1 MPFISLITS
10 FSLLALG
17 IFSSPVLAS
26 HISAPSGYVND
37 FAGVLSSEEKGA
49 LETKLQMYRDQSGN
63 EIAVALVKSLN
74 GGEIDDF
81 TVRVFEEWKIGSK
94 DMDNGLLF
102 LAAIED
108 RKMRIEVGYG
118 LEGYLTDGQAGVIIR
133 DVVSPAFK
141 TGNYYGG
148 IDAGLTSIISNLSG
162 APTDSIIKGAG
173 SVWEF
178 LLNIF
183 AIFGDAAVALA
194 LLVLLT
200 PFVYLFSFLARTKSF
215 WLGGVGGAG
224 LGLAIGGLIGS
235 LWAIFI
241 IGFLL
246 GGIGLLLDW
255 ALSRNYQKLKKAGKK
270 TDWWT
275 TGGGFWL
282 GGSGSGG
289 GGFGGFGGGGSGG
302 GGSSGSW

>member
-1 MPFISLITS
+1 MSFLSLITS
-10 FSLLALG
+10 FSVLALL
-17 IFSSPVLAS
+17 IFSSPILAS
-26 HISAPSGYVND
+26 HIPAPSGYVND
-37 FAGVLSSEEKGA
+37 FAGTLSSEQRGA
-49 LETKLQMYRDQSGN
+49 LESKLQMYRDQSGH

-81 TVRVFEEWKIGSK
+81 TVRAFEEWKIGSK
-94 DMDNGLLF
+94 GKDNGILF

-108 RKMRIEVGYG
+108 RKIRIEVGYG
-118 LEGYLTDGQAGVIIR
+118 LEGHLTDGQAGVIIR
-133 DVVSPAFK
+133 DVIAPKFK
-141 TGNYYGG
+141 AGDYYGG
-148 IDAGLTSIISNLSG
+148 IDGGVTSIITSLSST
-162 APTDSIIKGAG
+162 PTDPVSKGAG

-178 LLNIF
+178 LLSIL

-194 LLVLLT
+194 LFVLLT

-224 LGLAIGGLIGS
+224 LGLAVGGLIGS
-235 LWAIFI
+235 LWAIF
-241 IGFLL
+241 LL
-246 GGIGLLLDW
+246 GSLLGAIGLLLDW

-282 GGSGSGG
+282 GGSGSSG